1 MKEWKKQQMNWQV
14 SFPLWIFKVKICHIE
29 ETMQLVGEE
38 IVDTKY
44 NMSTLVDLAWG
55 REIYLGL
62 DLNDQPTPL
71 TKLPHA
77 LQWSIFGAFNY
88 RCHEHAIFM
97 DKFEDDVNF

>member
-1 MKEWKKQQMNWQV
+1 
-14 SFPLWIFKVKICHIE
+14 
-29 ETMQLVGEE
+29 MQLVGEE

-77 LQWSIFGAFNY
+77 LQ
-88 RCHEHAIFM
+88 
-97 DKFEDDVNF
+97 